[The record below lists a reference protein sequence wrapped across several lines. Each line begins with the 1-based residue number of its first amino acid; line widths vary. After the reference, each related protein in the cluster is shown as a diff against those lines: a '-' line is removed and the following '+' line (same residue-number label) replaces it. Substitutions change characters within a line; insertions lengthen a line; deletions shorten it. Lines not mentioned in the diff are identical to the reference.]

1 MNRLITPSADTMA
14 ASEPLSLR
22 QELIKADQAQQQRFE
37 QALRLV
43 STQQKASGPQ
53 ERLGK
58 PNESRR
64 STPDD
69 DLAGRQ
75 GAAEERRL
83 AQKRQARQAPRPK
96 ESSDLPEGSEPQMP
110 TGENEAMM
118 RDRLQVAPSKPVVT
132 IQGTSI
138 SKVPSS
144 ETSLAPWVWEPANHK
159 DEHEPAQPTDDESS
173 ISDQL
178 QRGMQIPVKQATIAR
193 KSEWIVHAKIDADAL
208 GGTALPTSN
217 GNVAVDHAPQLMV
230 ADPALLH
237 TEQPDDQLAES
248 HQKVQPVESRQ
259 LAKDLVLP
267 DSGELASLRCVEP
280 TPPKEEPLESA
291 PIGDEEVPPENG
303 CFVGSAIRV
312 PPLTVTPGDLLL
324 ARVAP
329 SSDYHELGQLLSRLA
344 VEIQLEVGRP
354 DRPPLLQLT
363 LPALGDLAIRIEH
376 HQGALQVE
384 ILASEQGQLLLNQG
398 RSELI
403 DRLQRLYPGERVA
416 FDLFTRGDSEQGSR
430 QKRSIYDEWDA
441 DA

>member
-96 ESSDLPEGSEPQMP
+96 ESSDLPEGSDRQEAQPLP
-110 TGENEAMM
+110 AASPSTGEGNTAQVAQQGSEDAQETRLP
-118 RDRLQVAPSKPVVT
+118 RDIASDATSPVAAEPGAQEQPYVHAPALQVES
-132 IQGTSI
+132 
-138 SKVPSS
+138 
-144 ETSLAPWVWEPANHK
+144 
-159 DEHEPAQPTDDESS
+159 QPPTES
-173 ISDQL
+173 D
-178 QRGMQIPVKQATIAR
+178 T
-193 KSEWIVHAKIDADAL
+193 
-208 GGTALPTSN
+208 LP
-217 GNVAVDHAPQLMV
+217 
-230 ADPALLH
+230 
-237 TEQPDDQLAES
+237 E
-248 HQKVQPVESRQ
+248 R
-259 LAKDLVLP
+259 
-267 DSGELASLRCVEP
+267 GELASLRCLEP
-280 TPPKEEPLESA
+280 SPPKEEPLESA
-291 PIGDEEVPPENG
+291 PISDEEVPPEG
-303 CFVGSAIRV
+303 GSFVGSLIRV

-329 SSDYHELGQLLSRLA
+329 SSDNHELSQLLRRLA
-344 VEIQLEVGRP
+344 VDIQLEVGRP

-403 DRLQRLYPGERVA
+403 DRLQRLYPCERVA

>member
-14 ASEPLSLR
+14 TSEPLSLR
-22 QELIKADQAQQQRFE
+22 QELIKADQVQQQRFE
-37 QALRLV
+37 LALRLG
-43 STQQKASGPQ
+43 STQPKASGPQ

-83 AQKRQARQAPRPK
+83 AQKRQARQAPQSK
-96 ESSDLPEGSEPQMP
+96 EPSDLLEGSDRQEAQPLPAASPSTGAGNTAPVAQQGSEDAQETRLPRDIASDATSPVAAEPGAQKQP
-110 TGENEAMM
+110 YVQAPA
-118 RDRLQVAPSKPVVT
+118 LQVES
-132 IQGTSI
+132 
-138 SKVPSS
+138 
-144 ETSLAPWVWEPANHK
+144 
-159 DEHEPAQPTDDESS
+159 QPPTES
-173 ISDQL
+173 D
-178 QRGMQIPVKQATIAR
+178 T
-193 KSEWIVHAKIDADAL
+193 
-208 GGTALPTSN
+208 LP
-217 GNVAVDHAPQLMV
+217 
-230 ADPALLH
+230 
-237 TEQPDDQLAES
+237 E
-248 HQKVQPVESRQ
+248 R
-259 LAKDLVLP
+259 
-267 DSGELASLRCVEP
+267 GELASLRCVEP

-291 PIGDEEVPPENG
+291 PISDEEVPPEG
-303 CFVGSAIRV
+303 GRFVGSVIRV

-344 VEIQLEVGRP
+344 VDIQLEVGRP

>member
-14 ASEPLSLR
+14 TSEPLSLR
-22 QELIKADQAQQQRFE
+22 QELIKADQVQQQRFE
-37 QALRLV
+37 QALRLG
-43 STQQKASGPQ
+43 STQPKASGPQ

-96 ESSDLPEGSEPQMP
+96 EPSDLPEGSEPQMP

-159 DEHEPAQPTDDESS
+159 QEHEPAQPRDDEST
-173 ISDQL
+173 ISDHL
-178 QRGMQIPVKQATIAR
+178 QRGMQIPVEQATIAR
-193 KSEWIVHAKIDADAL
+193 EREWILHTKSDADAL
-208 GGTALPTSN
+208 GGTAPPASN
-217 GNVAVDHAPQLMV
+217 SDATVDHAPQLTV
-230 ADPALLH
+230 ADSALLH
-237 TEQPDDQLAES
+237 TEQPDDQLAGS
-248 HQKVQPVESRQ
+248 HQKVLPVESRQ
-259 LAKDLVLP
+259 LAEDHVLP
-267 DSGELASLRCVEP
+267 DRGEFASLRCLEP
-280 TPPKEEPLESA
+280 SPPKEEPVESA
-291 PIGDEEVPPENG
+291 PISDEEVPPEG
-303 CFVGSAIRV
+303 GSVVGSVIRV

-329 SSDYHELGQLLSRLA
+329 SSDNHELGQLLSQLA
-344 VEIQLEVGRP
+344 VDIQLEVGRP